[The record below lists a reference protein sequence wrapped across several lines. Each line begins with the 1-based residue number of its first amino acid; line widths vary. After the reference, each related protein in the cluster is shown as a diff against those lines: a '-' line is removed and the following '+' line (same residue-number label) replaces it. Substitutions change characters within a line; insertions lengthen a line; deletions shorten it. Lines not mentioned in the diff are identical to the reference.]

1 MVVFRLG
8 FIMVAFA
15 VLFLA
20 VYFVAD
26 YIFIGK
32 QLRKHQKEWNRRKA
46 NVIRNGE
53 SPRDAYCKY
62 LEYLELCE
70 RHPFFGI
77 GIPRF

>member
-8 FIMVAFA
+8 LIMVAFA

-26 YIFIGK
+26 CIFIRK

-46 NVIRNGE
+46 NAICNGE
-53 SPRDAYCKY
+53 SPLDAYCEY
-62 LEYLELCE
+62 LEYLEAFD